1 MSNIIQRLLLFFVGL
16 PALVLVVLFLPFAHH
31 AAMVLLVLLFTVGSA
46 VELSQLFKKAG
57 IRIDTRHF
65 AAIGFGI
72 PLLFFASTFLEAKYS
87 QLLFAAVAVAMLVF
101 FSRYSFAKKDR
112 ISESLSGAAAY
123 AFGIMYPGVLGGF
136 AVLIVSGQNQA
147 VEAILSFIVI
157 VIANDSLAWLFGTT
171 LGRRRNIFA
180 VSPNK
185 SIAGFFG
192 GLVGSCGGA
201 MTMQYLYPGAFP
213 VSPVVTFLLGLV
225 VGLSVIAGDLFESAL
240 KRSVGIKDSG
250 AGIPGRGGFLD
261 SFDSEFFA
269 APVFYA
275 AILLLDLFR

>member
-1 MSNIIQRLLLFFVGL
+1 
-16 PALVLVVLFLPFAHH
+16 
-31 AAMVLLVLLFTVGSA
+31 
-46 VELSQLFKKAG
+46 
-57 IRIDTRHF
+57 
-65 AAIGFGI
+65 
-72 PLLFFASTFLEAKYS
+72 
-87 QLLFAAVAVAMLVF
+87 
-101 FSRYSFAKKDR
+101 
-112 ISESLSGAAAY
+112 
-123 AFGIMYPGVLGGF
+123 
-136 AVLIVSGQNQA
+136 
-147 VEAILSFIVI
+147 
-157 VIANDSLAWLFGTT
+157 
-171 LGRRRNIFA
+171 
-180 VSPNK
+180 
-185 SIAGFFG
+185 
-192 GLVGSCGGA
+192 